1 MQTPELFAVRVALE
15 GALFEC
21 LKDAFQQGQIV
32 FVQPAEDIAH
42 DLQKIQVIHAVNPG
56 KTQSGELGSQGVFP
70 RIGVYT
76 VTLSCPADN
85 TKTLAECWKL
95 CSVLENYFCRLD
107 IPVSDSC
114 EVMCDEP
121 YSTNVGEQDSRLALS
136 VTIPWWVW
144 SGGQER
150 I

>member
-1 MQTPELFAVRVALE
+1 MQTPELFAVRTALE

-21 LKDAFQQGQIV
+21 LKEAFQKGLLV
-32 FVQPAEDIAH
+32 FVQPAEDMAS

-56 KTQSGELGSQGVFP
+56 KTETGELGSQGVFP

-76 VTLSCPADN
+76 VTLSCPAGSV
-85 TKTLAECWKL
+85 KLLAESWKL
-95 CSVLENYFCRLD
+95 CSVLETYFCRKD
-107 IPVSDSC
+107 IPVSDGC

-121 YSTNVGEQDSRLALS
+121 YTTNVGEQDSRLALS

-150 I
+150 N

>member
-1 MQTPELFAVRVALE
+1 MQTPDIYAVRVALE

-21 LKDAFQQGQIV
+21 LKEAFQQGLIV
-32 FVQPAEDIAH
+32 FVQPAEEIAP
-42 DLQKIQVIHAVNPG
+42 DLHKIQVIHSVNPG
-56 KTQSGELGSQGVFP
+56 KAQGGELGSQGIFP
-70 RIGVYT
+70 RLGVYT
-76 VTLSCPADN
+76 VTLSCPADSS
-85 TKTLAECWKL
+85 KTLTEGWKL
-95 CSVLENYFCRLD
+95 CSVLETYFCRKD
-107 IPVSDSC
+107 IPISDNC

-121 YSTNVGEQDSRLALS
+121 YTTNVGEQDSRLALS